1 MRNALLLGW
10 LVLIVGCVADVGY
23 EPAAEGGP
31 PGAGDGDG
39 DADGDDGRAP
49 TGCAA
54 CAEGDLCIRET
65 CVTPLGDCD
74 GNGDCLEDSYCT
86 EGACIPY
93 GAPEGHDNDDTCTR
107 MPEPGPFVP
116 ELQCA
121 WSTPPADDP
130 TPSHFQVMA
139 TPVVADLG
147 FVVADD
153 PENPEVHP
161 SIVFSTFE
169 GSAYSSNGVLRIVDG
184 ETCALQQSLN
194 VDPADRTIGASPAT
208 IADLDGDGRAE
219 VVAPAS
225 GGGLLAFGWDEASG
239 ALARRWRS
247 RNCDTGVSDTTGPGN
262 WAGAS
267 AHDLDDDGIPEIVF
281 GAVVYD
287 AEGCI
292 LDSAKGFR
300 AHSAGQ
306 VPVLADVDGDG
317 EIEWIAGNELLRFDV
332 ATRSLQVEE
341 GFVGAGR
348 SNGFVAV
355 ADFGEF
361 PGTASEAPGIA
372 EIAVV
377 SGGTARIQTI
387 AGEVVFGPFSRAGL
401 ATGGPPTIGDFD
413 GDGTPELASAGG
425 DRYVVFDLEC
435 DADPV
440 PDGCE
445 ARGIRWSQPSQDHS
459 SNVTGSSVFDFEG
472 DGAADAVYADECFL
486 RVYDGATGVVKFSQ
500 ARSSGT
506 TYENPV
512 VADVDGDFNSEIVT
526 CTNDYAGTL
535 GCAAE
540 DPLFAGATFEVSHGI
555 RVFADAEDR
564 WVGSRPVWNQHAY
577 AVTGVGDRGE
587 IPATSDWSANWTT
600 PGLNNFRQNVQG
612 TLVPNAAPD
621 LTARGEGFEVTSCEG
636 EDIRFLLRATVCN
649 RGTEPVAEGVAIRFE
664 DLPAAEGAAALCETA
679 TTRDLAPGHCEQVS
693 CEAAVAVPDPRDVRI
708 EADAHGANVECLE
721 ANNLGTLED
730 VGCDILL

>member
-1 MRNALLLGW
+1 MRNALLLG
-10 LVLIVGCVADVGY
+10 LGVLIAACVADVGY
-23 EPAAEGGP
+23 QGHADGTGGP
-31 PGAGDGDG
+31 GDE
-39 DADGDDGRAP
+39 DDRDDRDDPRDP

-54 CAEGDLCIRET
+54 CAAGEVCVEDT
-65 CVTPLGDCD
+65 CVVSRGDCATSA
-74 GNGDCLEDSYCT
+74 DCQDDTYCA
-86 EGACIPY
+86 EGACIPF
-93 GAPEGHDNDDTCTR
+93 GAPEGHENDETCTR

-130 TPSHFQVMA
+130 TPTHYQVMA

-147 FVVADD
+147 FVAAED
-153 PENPEVHP
+153 PDSPEVHP
-161 SIVFSTFE
+161 SIVFSTFRD
-169 GSAYSSNGVLRIVDG
+169 SAYSADGVLRIVDG

-194 VDPADRTIGASPAT
+194 VDPADRTIPASSAT

-225 GGGLLAFGWDEASG
+225 GGGLLAFAWDDASG
-239 ALARRWRS
+239 QLVRRWRS
-247 RNCDTGVSDTTGPGN
+247 RNCATGANDSTGPSN

-267 AHDLDDDGIPEIVF
+267 AHDLDGDGLPEIVF

-287 AEGCI
+287 ADGCI

-300 AHSAGQ
+300 AYASGQ

-332 ATRSLQVEE
+332 ATRSLLPEE
-341 GFVGAGR
+341 GFGGGGLA
-348 SNGFVAV
+348 NGFVAV

-361 PGTASEAPGIA
+361 PGTVSEAPGIA

-377 SGGTARIQTI
+377 SAGTARIQTI

-413 GDGTPELASAGG
+413 GDGVPELASAGG

-435 DADPV
+435 DANPV

-445 ARGIRWSQPSQDHS
+445 ARGVRWSQPSQDHS
-459 SNVTGSSVFDFEG
+459 SNVTGSSIFDFEG
-472 DGAADAVYADECFL
+472 DGLADAVYADECFL

-512 VADVDGDFNSEIVT
+512 VADVDGDYNTEIVT

-535 GCAAE
+535 GCPGQ
-540 DPLFAGATFEVSHGI
+540 DPLFAGAAFETSHGI
-555 RVFADAEDR
+555 RVYADAEDR
-564 WVGSRPVWNQHAY
+564 WVSSRPVWNQHAY
-577 AVTGVGDRGE
+577 SVTGVGDRGE
-587 IPATSDWSANWTT
+587 IPATADWETNWTV

-612 TLVPNAAPD
+612 ALLPNAAPD
-621 LTARGEGFEVTSCEG
+621 LTARGEGFEVAACDG
-636 EDIRFLLRATVCN
+636 EDVRFTLRATVCN
-649 RGTEPVAEGVAIRFE
+649 RGTEPVAEGVVVRFE
-664 DLPAAEGAAALCETA
+664 DIAAAADAPALCETT
-679 TTRDLAPGHCEQVS
+679 TTRDLVPGHCEDLT
-693 CEAAVAVPDPRDVRI
+693 CEMTAETPDPRDIRI
-708 EADAHGANVECLE
+708 DADADAANVECLE
-721 ANNLGTLED
+721 ANNGATIED
-730 VGCDILL
+730 VGCDMLL